1 MKEEKIL
8 VTAKEAAEL
17 LSIGKSTLWREVK
30 VGNLPAPVKIGS
42 ITRWRVSDLQ
52 DCVAHPANRPT
63 IASACASA

>member
-30 VGNLPAPVKIGS
+30 VGNLPPPVKIGS
-42 ITRWRVSDLQ
+42 VTRWRVSDLR
-52 DCVAHPANRPT
+52 DRVAHPANRPT